1 MPDFEQ
7 LTYRQAT
14 AVTIDKIEANIA
26 TLQSSVS
33 ALQAA
38 LAALTDRVEVLEQA

>member
-1 MPDFEQ
+1 MPDYEQ
-7 LTYRQAT
+7 LMYRQK
-14 AVTIDKIEANIA
+14 VEQELNTITTDIA
-26 TLQSSVS
+26 TLQTSVS